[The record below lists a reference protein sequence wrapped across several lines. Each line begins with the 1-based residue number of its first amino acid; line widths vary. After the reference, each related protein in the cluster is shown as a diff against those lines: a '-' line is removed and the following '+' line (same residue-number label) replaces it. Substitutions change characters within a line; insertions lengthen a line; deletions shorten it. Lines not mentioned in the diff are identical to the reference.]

1 MENFKIL
8 NKIWETKFTIITGV
22 LLGGFLSFF
31 LNKKYYNNMN
41 IFFFINAFTIFIFI
55 GKHYLVEEIGYF
67 YNCLISEKNELLLTI
82 ILLTLSFLLNF
93 NFSYDFLIIKIG
105 CIVILF
111 SFFYYIF
118 KPNIDNVK
126 IKEDKEDILFSFRKK
141 EFDYLKTLVED
152 RNISTILI
160 DDKIGNGKTF
170 LLEYFLNKC
179 SNNYEVIYL
188 KLPLLKNCE
197 ILKKVVMNEIFII
210 LKKNKISL
218 KKMDLFFQ
226 KVSSIKTNLFELNL
240 SAARSNWDS
249 LKELKIGI
257 HKLEQNNKMK
267 GKQILIILDDIER
280 EDNKNKIKDSIIFL
294 GELSE
299 YLKDTNTTFIFL
311 AQYKEIIEL
320 EKDDNKIN
328 LFEKYFNQKIRLSS
342 LKFENLKKE
351 DLKILI
357 EKCLKITLDE
367 KKLETNIIFILSL
380 LKNLKTEMNEL
391 KLELETIYKNEKI
404 PFKTESNENFRTLV
418 RYLTFFKKNMTDE
431 KLENN
436 SILILIYIYKSFEAF
451 FPNFNHLIIKNKEI
465 AENIYNNLKHD
476 LKGNIDLLD
485 ISEIEN
491 IKKYAERLYINGG
504 LKGDESIN
512 CNLELIFEYL
522 NGSKIEI
529 TDIRKELNSSEY
541 GSLFKRINSKSV
553 TKETISNLFNLELEF
568 SDTITLS
575 EDLISLINNIEDI
588 NFLTEK
594 QLNYFFNILIKE
606 IENNKFYPLIY
617 TNDSHYIEEINEV
630 IYYDE
635 CQDEAKIKKLKS
647 FKNIL
652 IKSSSNLDF
661 HIILGAIE
669 KHIKN
674 PSLNSKYMEELV
686 NTYQDQEE

>member
-82 ILLTLSFLLNF
+82 ILVTLSFLLNF

-210 LKKNKISL
+210 LKKNKIPL

-320 EKDDNKIN
+320 ENNKIN

-391 KLELETIYKNEKI
+391 KLELETIYKNKKI

-436 SILILIYIYKSFEAF
+436 SILIWIYIYKSFEVF
-451 FPNFNHLIIKNKEI
+451 FQNFNHLIIKNKEI
-465 AENIYNNLKHD
+465 AENIYNNLRDD

-491 IKKYAERLYINGG
+491 IKKYAEGLYINGG
-504 LKGDESIN
+504 LKGDENIN

-541 GSLFKRINSKSV
+541 ISLFERINPKSV
-553 TKETISNLFNLELEF
+553 TKETISNLFDLELKF
-568 SDTITLS
+568 SDKIVLS
-575 EDLISLINNIEDI
+575 KDLISLITNVNDI

-606 IENNKFYPLIY
+606 IENNKFYTLTY
-617 TNDSHYIEEINEV
+617 TYNNDTEY
-630 IYYDE
+630 
-635 CQDEAKIKKLKS
+635 QDEEKINKLKL

-652 IKSSSNLDF
+652 IKSNSNLNF
-661 HIILGAIE
+661 HVILNAIE

-674 PSLNSKYMEELV
+674 PSLNSESEEELR
-686 NTYQDQEE
+686 YQNQEEE

>member
-82 ILLTLSFLLNF
+82 ILVTLSFLLNF
-93 NFSYDFLIIKIG
+93 NFSYDFLIIKIV

-118 KPNIDNVK
+118 KPNIDNIK

-141 EFDYLKTLVED
+141 EVDYLKTLVED
-152 RNISTILI
+152 DSISTILI

-210 LKKNKISL
+210 LKKNKIPL

-240 SAARSNWDS
+240 SAVRSNWDS

-351 DLKILI
+351 DLKVVI

-380 LKNLKTEMNEL
+380 LKNLKIEMNKL
-391 KLELETIYKNEKI
+391 KLKLIYKNI
-404 PFKTESNENFRTLV
+404 PFKTVSNEDFRTLV

-436 SILILIYIYKSFEAF
+436 SILIWIYIYKSFEVF

-465 AENIYNNLKHD
+465 AENIYNNLRDD
-476 LKGNIDLLD
+476 LKGNVDLLD

-491 IKKYAERLYINGG
+491 IKKYAEGLYINGG
-504 LKGDESIN
+504 LKGDENIN

-541 GSLFKRINSKSV
+541 ISLFERINPKSV
-553 TKETISNLFNLELEF
+553 TKETISNLFDLELKF
-568 SDTITLS
+568 SDKIVLS
-575 EDLISLINNIEDI
+575 KDLISLITNVNDI

-606 IENNKFYPLIY
+606 IENNKFYTLTY
-617 TNDSHYIEEINEV
+617 TNNNDTEY
-630 IYYDE
+630 
-635 CQDEAKIKKLKS
+635 QDEEKINKLKL

-652 IKSSSNLDF
+652 IKSNSKLNF
-661 HIILGAIE
+661 HVILNAIE

-674 PSLNSKYMEELV
+674 PSLNSESEEELR
-686 NTYQDQEE
+686 YQYQEEE

>member
-1 MENFKIL
+1 M
-8 NKIWETKFTIITGV
+8 
-22 LLGGFLSFF
+22 
-31 LNKKYYNNMN
+31 
-41 IFFFINAFTIFIFI
+41 
-55 GKHYLVEEIGYF
+55 
-67 YNCLISEKNELLLTI
+67 
-82 ILLTLSFLLNF
+82 
-93 NFSYDFLIIKIG
+93 

-152 RNISTILI
+152 DSISTILI

-210 LKKNKISL
+210 LKKNKIPL